1 MNNSNNLIHN
11 ETRAWLTE
19 QLYKFNPAELT
30 YKEFFLIGEV
40 LSGFNAPYGLF
51 VEWAN
56 QNPPSPYANE
66 CKEVWEEVNS
76 PKYIGSDMI
85 DFSAV
90 RDEIEIRLMLSEFD
104 DDNEYIDGDFFS
116 PDDERYGQVPYDY
129 ESMYCDDKE
138 I

>member
-1 MNNSNNLIHN
+1 MNNNNNLIHN
-11 ETRAWLTE
+11 ETQAWLTE

-40 LSGFNAPYGLF
+40 LSGFSASYGSF

-56 QNPPSPYANE
+56 QNPPSPYAHK
-66 CKEVWEEVNS
+66 CKEIWEELAS
-76 PKYIGSDMI
+76 PKYIGADGISFSD
-85 DFSAV
+85 V
-90 RDEIEIRLMLSEFD
+90 RDEIETRIMLSEFD
-104 DDNEYIDGDFFS
+104 DNAEYIDGDFFS

-129 ESMYCDDKE
+129 ESMYYDDME

>member
-1 MNNSNNLIHN
+1 MNNNNNTPNWLIK
-11 ETRAWLTE
+11 
-19 QLYKFNPAELT
+19 QLYSFNPAELT

-56 QNPPSPYANE
+56 QNPPSPFANE
-66 CKEVWEEVNS
+66 CKEVWKEVNS

-104 DDNEYIDGDFFS
+104 DNNEYIDGDFFS